1 MIPTAV
7 RQRVAE
13 PPVKSKP
20 TTCASVQRVDK
31 VATLSEKCKIA
42 FLGIQDFLC
51 RFATRPEILQG
62 SGDKLRSS
70 AAYMPPPVD

>member
-1 MIPTAV
+1 MCKQKEGLCRP
-7 RQRVAE
+7 
-13 PPVKSKP
+13 S
-20 TTCASVQRVDK
+20 QRVDK